1 MNFGTNILKYIE
13 DIFNDLKTLLEIKSV
28 SSDGRENCEKALE
41 FILRRAEELGLVTKN
56 IQNKAGHVQLGDS
69 GILCGALTHLDVVPA
84 GKNWSVEPF
93 TLTRQ
98 NGRLYGR
105 GIDDDKG
112 ASIINLYCLKALK
125 DSGVEGKNTL
135 RCIYGTDEEV
145 GMSDMVTYFE
155 NEPLPEISFT
165 PDSDYGICFAEKGI
179 LQLKI
184 SMDRND
190 GTTLSAVKAGNAINA
205 VPDEAKALLYFSDA
219 DTNNLKKNSKKYK
232 GNFNFVDTIDGLVI
246 ESFGK
251 AAHACEPEKGFNA
264 AQALMELL
272 NGELG
277 DDEVGSLCS
286 FIGFAL
292 RDETDGTSLGLRM
305 RDFVSGDLSC
315 NLSKIRLNDSKAYL
329 TLDIRYPVTMN
340 GEKILK
346 QVEKSAAINELKVE
360 IIHHAPPLYLSK
372 ESPVIELLSEAYED
386 IMGEK
391 PELYATGGGTYARM
405 LGGKGVAFGPA
416 FKDDNVNMHNADES
430 VDEEK
435 FFKHAQICLQAMY
448 KMYTWDFGETGK

>member
-1 MNFGTNILKYIE
+1 MNFGKTILKYKD
-13 DIFNDLKTLLEIKSV
+13 DILSDLKTLMEIESV
-28 SSDGRENCEKALE
+28 SSENSENCVKALE
-41 FILRRAEELGLVTKN
+41 FILKRAEELGLVTKN
-56 IQNKAGHVQLGDS
+56 IKNKAGHVQLGNS

-112 ASIINLYCLKALK
+112 ASIVNLYCLKALL
-125 DSGVEGKNTL
+125 DSGIEGKNTL

-145 GMSDMVTYFE
+145 GMTDMETYFGS
-155 NEPLPEISFT
+155 EPLPEISFT

-184 SMDRND
+184 SMDRNN
-190 GTTLSAVKAGNAINA
+190 GIILSAMKAGNAVNA
-205 VPDEAKALLYFSDA
+205 VPDEAKALLYFSEA

-264 AQALMELL
+264 ATALTTLL
-272 NGELG
+272 NGELSA
-277 DDEVGSLCS
+277 DEVGSLCG
-286 FIGFAL
+286 FIGYAL
-292 RDETDGTSLGLRM
+292 RDETDGTSLGLKM

-315 NLSKIRLNDSKAYL
+315 NLGKIHLNDSKAYL

-340 GEKILK
+340 AEKILK
-346 QVEKSAAINELKVE
+346 QVKKSASISGLKVE
-360 IIHHAPPLYLSK
+360 VIHHAPPLYLPK
-372 ESPVIELLSEAYED
+372 ESPTITLLSQAYQD

-391 PELYATGGGTYARM
+391 PELYSTGGGTYARM
-405 LGGKGVAFGPA
+405 LGGKGAAFGPA

-430 VDEEK
+430 VDEDK

-448 KMYTWDFGETGK
+448 KMYTGDFQGER